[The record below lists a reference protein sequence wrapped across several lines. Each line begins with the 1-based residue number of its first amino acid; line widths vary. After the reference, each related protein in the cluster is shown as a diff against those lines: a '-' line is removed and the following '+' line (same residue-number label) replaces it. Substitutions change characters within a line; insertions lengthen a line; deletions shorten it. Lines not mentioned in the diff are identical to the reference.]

1 MFITTKGSYALRVMV
16 ELAIYGGEDY
26 VPLKEIA
33 SRQEISQK
41 YLESI
46 MSILSK
52 GKLVEAASGKG
63 GGYRLTRKP
72 EEYKVGEI
80 FRLTE
85 GQLSPVSCHAM
96 DGKGCD
102 NSANCVTLPFWQ
114 GLSDT
119 INDYLDN
126 HTLDE
131 VISKNI

>member
-16 ELAIYGGEDY
+16 ELAIYGGDGY

-33 SRQEISQK
+33 KRQGISQK

-72 EEYKVGEI
+72 EEYKVGDI

-96 DGKGCD
+96 DGSGCD
-102 NSANCVTLPFWQ
+102 QSANCITLPFWK